1 MAPTPIMASQVI
13 RPRVRMLD
21 SMNTMTNATATKTA
35 VQVLWLESALR
46 QIEMLNIADPA
57 VITYTDHS

>member
-1 MAPTPIMASQVI
+1 
-13 RPRVRMLD
+13 MLD